1 MPPNSSLHIVLV
13 DSKSSEYTGVKQKFD
28 LTMQGYY
35 NQIIKI
41 ERIQNPALYLQFIG
55 RKKEMDKHNPKGH
68 QNERSL
74 FHGTSVDTC
83 PKINQN
89 GFNRSFAGKN
99 GTVIMILVIL
109 IVTLFTTCSYC
120 IWKRCIFCKRCQLFC
135 TKYLLS
141 K

>member
-1 MPPNSSLHIVLV
+1 MYQYSYTGEKPSTWEKMPPNSSLHIVRV
-13 DSKSSEYTGVKQKFD
+13 DSKSPEYTGVKQKFD
-28 LTMQGYY
+28 VTMQGYY
-35 NQIIKI
+35 KQIIKI

-68 QNERSL
+68 QNERLL

-99 GTVIMILVIL
+99 GTEIIIVITVI
-109 IVTLFTTCSYC
+109 I
-120 IWKRCIFCKRCQLFC
+120 I
-135 TKYLLS
+135 
-141 K
+141 